1 MSRDDWKIQLHRTCA
16 GELRSMAGKM
26 LGENCRAE
34 LLRIA
39 QDHEQVA
46 RSLEGNMI
54 SGSQRP
60 TETD

>member
-1 MSRDDWKIQLHRTCA
+1 
-16 GELRSMAGKM
+16 MAGKM